1 MRGEMAVIMDFE
13 NILSQLLM
21 SNENRGEHMRDE
33 NIRDEN
39 IRNGNVRG
47 EKMEKMPEKMPERMP
62 EKSMEKDFVRGAEMG
77 DLPCEAPI
85 AMTYTPWQRSNTP
98 KFTAGEALDRGTLW
112 PGLELPW
119 KNNFAV
125 RNVANGPLGE
135 LQALEFALVE
145 LALFLDTHPD
155 DMETFQLFK
164 KYAKAYHDKKMA
176 YIKTYGPIVKAD
188 TAEADR
194 WTWIDDPW
202 PWDYSDRR

>member
-1 MRGEMAVIMDFE
+1 MDFE

-21 SNENRGEHMRDE
+21 GNENRSENAKHEHME
-33 NIRDEN
+33 EGNIRGEN
-39 IRNGNVRG
+39 LYG
-47 EKMEKMPEKMPERMP
+47 EKAEKMPEMMPEKKTEKMPETSP
-62 EKSMEKDFVRGAEMG
+62 GKGFVRGAEMG

-85 AMTYTPWQRSNTP
+85 AMTYTPWQRSNSP
-98 KFTAGEALDRGTLW
+98 KFSAGEALDRGTLW

-119 KNNFAV
+119 KNNYAV

-145 LALFLDTHPD
+145 LALYLDTHPKD
-155 DMETFQLFK
+155 TEAFQLFK

-176 YIKTYGPIVKAD
+176 YVKAYGPIVKAD
-188 TAEADR
+188 SAEADR

-202 PWDYSDRR
+202 PWEYSDRR